1 MHRETTL
8 RKRPSS
14 PIVAAL
20 MLAFLAGLLLPA
32 VASSATPRKKG
43 PRTLSFEEDN
53 VDATYLRP
61 EGSSIQGIN
70 KKKRQSL
77 IRVRTDFFAEI
88 VRSAQD
94 L

>member
-32 VASSATPRKKG
+32 VASSAPRKKG

>member
-1 MHRETTL
+1 M
-8 RKRPSS
+8 KRFTPNKLLQR
-14 PIVAAL
+14 AAIAL
-20 MLAFLAGLLLPA
+20 LATALLAPA
-32 VASSATPRKKG
+32 AASAASKKKG
-43 PRTLSFEEDN
+43 RTVSFDEDN
-53 VDATYLRP
+53 IETSYLRP

-88 VRSAQD
+88 IRSAQD